1 MIFYINYICLYT
13 ISGMAG
19 MYVIKSLP
27 VVLRVSGIGVEFIG
41 WFLYIALIPW
51 AIKAFYS
58 YLIERYRQKSLANTR
73 RIVIFA
79 HIFVIVILI
88 LISLN
93 DSIHFIFLGLL
104 GFLIQVAIS
113 STDIALSAMAI
124 DTLTTKR
131 YSSINSLRVIFGAVG
146 AVIGSGAF
154 LILFDSFGWLIA
166 NLFVAVCVLVLAI
179 PSFFL
184 KNISIK
190 YKKNKS
196 STFKNISHLKEIIF
210 LIIFGNIGVRLAM
223 GMIGIFL
230 VDKKFSLETLGFVF
244 GVYSVIISV
253 LGGIIGAWADRKLGS
268 KNLVILALVIEVFL
282 FVCYIYQSFVEVENF
297 YLVAL
302 FLASVMLFNLK
313 IIPLYSLAMKYA
325 KGNQSGIDFS
335 LIQSS
340 EASLM
345 VFATLSGGYIIKM
358 VGYGYFFSICLGL
371 SLIGLLIWVVRLKTI
386 QNPNTLVKESH

>member
-1 MIFYINYICLYT
+1 MNYISLYT
-13 ISGMAG
+13 ISGMSG

-27 VVLRVSGIGVEFIG
+27 VILRVSGIEVEFIG

-51 AIKAFYS
+51 VIKAFYS
-58 YLIERYRQKSLANTR
+58 YLIERYRQKSPANAR

-79 HIFVIVILI
+79 NIFIIAILI

-113 STDIALSAMAI
+113 SADIALSAMAI
-124 DTLTTKR
+124 DNLTTKR
-131 YSSINSLRVIFGAVG
+131 YSSINSLRVIFGALG

-154 LILFDSFGWLIA
+154 LILFDSFNWLIA
-166 NLFVAVCVLVLAI
+166 NLFIAVCVLVLAI

-184 KNISIK
+184 KNIPIACK
-190 YKKNKS
+190 QKNKS
-196 STFKNISHLKEIIF
+196 QAFKNISRLKEIIL
-210 LIIFGNIGVRLAM
+210 LIIVGNLGVRLAM
-223 GMIGIFL
+223 GMVGIFL
-230 VDKKFSLETLGFVF
+230 VDKKFSLESLGLIF
-244 GVYSVIISV
+244 GAYSVIISIF
-253 LGGIIGAWADRKLGS
+253 GGIIGVWADKKLGS
-268 KNLVILALVIEVFL
+268 KNLVILALAIEIFL
-282 FVCYIYQSFVEVENF
+282 FVCYIYQSFIEVEKF
-297 YLVAL
+297 YLITL

-325 KGNQSGIDFS
+325 KGDQSGIDFS

-340 EASLM
+340 EACLM
-345 VFATLSGGYIIKM
+345 VFAVLSGGYIIKM

-371 SLIGLLIWVVRLKTI
+371 SLIGFIIWTTRVKII
-386 QNPNTLVKESH
+386 QTPNDLANESH